1 VFYDCLPQKGCFPGS
16 YEFFRCQ
23 WEKKGESNSSG
34 EGREEKQHKVY
45 LVLSE
50 TAAVKFNVAVGT
62 EFSVFQ
68 IIRKVT
74 SRSSGVN

>member
-1 VFYDCLPQKGCFPGS
+1 MEEEGWKQ
-16 YEFFRCQ
+16 
-23 WEKKGESNSSG
+23 SSG

-62 EFSVFQ
+62 EFNSVFR

-74 SRSSGVN
+74 SRSTGVN